1 MSEWTDSKLL
11 ELLSQCDGCALISD
25 DFGNW
30 AVSDG
35 GMQSIPEHP
44 GTPSD
49 ISTTFFIEA
58 HEWRPSIR
66 EALLTLVDE
75 END

>member
-1 MSEWTDSKLL
+1 MTDT
-11 ELLSQCDGCALISD
+11 ELLDLLAECDGCALISD

-30 AVSDG
+30 AVSDT
-35 GMQSIPEHP
+35 GMQSIPDEP

-49 ISTTFFIEA
+49 VSTTFFIEA

-66 EALLTLVDE
+66 EALATIVEKQSDE
-75 END
+75 

>member
-1 MSEWTDSKLL
+1 MTDT
-11 ELLSQCDGCALISD
+11 ELLDMLAECDGCALISD

-30 AVSDG
+30 AVSDA
-35 GMQSIPEHP
+35 GMQSIPDEP
-44 GTPSD
+44 GVASD

-66 EALLTLVDE
+66 EALAAIAE
-75 END
+75 EEGGE